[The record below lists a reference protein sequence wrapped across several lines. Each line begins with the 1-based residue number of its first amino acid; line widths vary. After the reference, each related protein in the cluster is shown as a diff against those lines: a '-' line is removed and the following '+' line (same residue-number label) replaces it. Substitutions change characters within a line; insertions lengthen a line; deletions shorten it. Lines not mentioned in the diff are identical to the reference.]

1 MIADNPLTLTSVPYV
16 NVGMGIRR
24 PREDVFSALVNPA
37 NTTQFWFTKSSGAVE
52 AGATLTWE
60 WEMYGVVVKVLVRE
74 VEANSRIL
82 IEWGGGEVF
91 RPVEIT
97 LERWGENWTYVE
109 ISERGF
115 DGSGDDLAAW
125 LADSTGGF
133 SLMLCALKAF
143 LEHGIVLSVVR
154 DRYPTG
160 SAG

>member
-1 MIADNPLTLTSVPYV
+1 M
-16 NVGMGIRR
+16 
-24 PREDVFSALVNPA
+24 
-37 NTTQFWFTKSSGAVE
+37 
-52 AGATLTWE
+52 TWE
-60 WEMYGVVVKVLVRE
+60 WEMYGAAVQVSVKQ
-74 VEANSRIL
+74 VEPNSRIL
-82 IEWGGGEVF
+82 LEWGGGEVF

-97 LERWGENWTYVE
+97 FEPWGENCTYVE

-115 DGSGDDLAAW
+115 DASGDNLAAW

-154 DRYPTG
+154 DRYPAG